1 MCCQVEVERVRVNLD
16 LERRDELTDEH
27 LEERIEAACLLA
39 WFTIWRESDILSE
52 PQLTKRV
59 VHSSRGLQISWG
71 QGIHDRVRTYT
82 VMPVSTEASWTCLL
96 LPLFDSLSAALAP
109 VKE

>member
-1 MCCQVEVERVRVNLD
+1 MEVERVRVNLD

-39 WFTIWRESDILSE
+39 WLTIWRESDILSE

-59 VHSSRGLQISWG
+59 VQSSSRGSQISWG

-82 VMPVSTEASWTCLL
+82 LMPVSTEAGWTCLL
-96 LPLFDSLSAALAP
+96 PPLFDSLSAAPAP